1 MRWQKGMAIRCIQ
14 KITSADLF
22 VLQTNQGIIKRQNM
36 KAIQYTAFGGSE
48 VIGVAEIPTPEI
60 QNENEVLIQVK
71 AASVNQLDIKIRL
84 GYMQKMRPVVLPYTP
99 GLDVSGLVVAVG
111 LGVTQFKVGDEV
123 IAITMGNAY
132 AEYVLANESFV
143 SLKPTNSSFEEAT
156 SLAVNIGTAQTI
168 LFTEGKLESGHKVL
182 IQGAA
187 GAVGA
192 TMVQLAKSKNLY
204 VVATA
209 SGKGVELVK
218 SLGADEV
225 IDYKTQDV
233 SALVKDVDLVAD
245 CAGGDSQ
252 AKLFEVL
259 KPGGKLL
266 SIAGMPSPELAAQ
279 YTIDARFIS
288 SDLSAKSLEYG
299 LNLLS
304 EGKLRPFVTRTF
316 KLEEAAQAQD
326 FVSAGGANG
335 KVVLVVA

>member
-1 MRWQKGMAIRCIQ
+1 M
-14 KITSADLF
+14 
-22 VLQTNQGIIKRQNM
+22 TNRQNM
-36 KAIQYTAFGGSE
+36 KTIQYTAFGGSE
-48 VIGVAEIPTPEI
+48 VICLAETPVPEL

-71 AASVNQLDIKIRL
+71 AASINQLDIKIRL
-84 GYMQKMRPVVLPYTP
+84 GYMQKMRPVQLPYTP
-99 GLDVSGLVVAVG
+99 GLDVSGIVVAMG
-111 LGVTQFKVGDEV
+111 SAVTKLKVGDEV
-123 IAITMGNAY
+123 IAVTMGNAY
-132 AEYVLANESFV
+132 AEYVVANADFV
-143 SLKPTNSSFEEAT
+143 SLKPLITSFEEAT

-168 LFTEGKLESGHKVL
+168 LFTEGKLESGQKVL

-209 SGKGVELVK
+209 SGRGVDLVK

-233 SALVKDVDLVAD
+233 SALVKDIDLVAD

-252 AKLFEVL
+252 ARLFEVL
-259 KPGGKLL
+259 KSGGKLL
-266 SIAGMPSPELAAQ
+266 SIAGMPSPELAAK
-279 YTIDARFIS
+279 YSIDARFIS

-299 LNLLS
+299 LSLVS
-304 EGKLRPFVTRTF
+304 EGKLKPFVTRTF

-335 KVVLVVA
+335 KVVLVVG